1 MSFRYRISR
10 AWIVFALALLLG
22 APQLGWAQDETDDAK
37 TEAERAAE
45 EADAQAR
52 EELEQKQE
60 LEATGETDEDLDD
73 IENLVVTARRRP
85 EFLQQTP
92 VAATV
97 LGGELLEQRGVDSLE
112 DAAVYVPNL
121 SGFSGVQHQGT
132 FYQRGV
138 GQRDAVVTLDPGV
151 GIYVDDVYI
160 ARAQGALI
168 PTVDVERLEV
178 LRGPQGTLYGK
189 NTIGGAIKIVS
200 QKPGPIPYITGAI
213 GGGQYETINGSATVN
228 APIIDDLLYSRF
240 TFAGKDS
247 EGFTQNI
254 VNDKH
259 YNDDN
264 LKAVRAQFRLLP
276 LEYLTLDLSGH
287 YATQRQDGRG
297 AKCRTSNPALGGL
310 SPFIGAIQAACDVA
324 DSETTWEFASDLDDH
339 YFLDTW
345 GTSLVADWEVGPILG
360 LDSFD
365 VKSVSSYQHQ
375 DVEDAFL
382 DLDATGLG
390 FPFQIY
396 QRTVEP
402 QGQTQYS
409 QELQATTGIG
419 DLLRLTAGVY
429 GFWEDTNRG
438 DVLSNNA
445 TSQRVERTEIENSS
459 YALYGQGSVTP
470 WDWMEVTAGLRSTW
484 ETKSAK
490 RTIVFN
496 GFAPITGE
504 LPVEHASEDFSQL
517 TPMAGIAFQAP
528 EGWLTDTPVGSSL
541 LYFTWSQGY
550 KSGGFSTRRDPSIGT
565 IPDFKPEEIDNYEVG
580 LKLDFFENRLILN
593 TALFYSKYEDIQ
605 LTVARAATVNPAP
618 FTPDIGSSIDNA
630 GEADIKGLEVEV
642 IARPF
647 DLLVLRGSVGVTDAQ
662 YEEFDDLT
670 FVVGNATTT
679 AMPLDRSDEAFYN
692 IPDLSVDGSVEW
704 PFSVF
709 SFGTLTPLVH
719 VYYQTATNN
728 HFTHEGYV
736 TGDFRQNSYTL
747 VDLRMIYDLPDERTQ
762 LSVFCNNVADIEYF
776 TSAVDLTNTLG
787 VGGRYYEMGRFIGGE
802 VRYRWES
809 PGFMNF

>member
-1 MSFRYRISR
+1 MGC
-10 AWIVFALALLLG
+10 AWIAAIAVLLATPGFA
-22 APQLGWAQDETDDAK
+22 WAQDDTNADQSDVTREADD
-37 TEAERAAE
+37 
-45 EADAQAR
+45 ADAQA
-52 EELEQKQE
+52 LEDAKDVE
-60 LEATGETDEDLDD
+60 VDVPDDLDD

-121 SGFSGVQHQGT
+121 SAFSGVQHQGT

-151 GIYVDDVYI
+151 GIYVDDVYV
-160 ARAQGALI
+160 ARAQGALL

-200 QKPGPIPYITGAI
+200 QKPGPVPYITGAL
-213 GGGQYETINGSATVN
+213 GGGSYETINGSATVN

-247 EGFTQNI
+247 EGYTQNI
-254 VNDKH
+254 INDKH

-264 LKAVRAQFRLLP
+264 LKAMRAQFRLLP

-287 YATQRQDGRG
+287 YSTQRMDGRG
-297 AKCRTSNPALGGL
+297 AKCRTSNPALGGV
-310 SPFIGAIQAACDVA
+310 SPFIGAIQANCDVA

-345 GTSLVADWEVGPILG
+345 GTSLVADWEVGSVG
-360 LDSFD
+360 FVDSFD
-365 VKSVSSYQHQ
+365 VKSISSYQHQ

-382 DLDATGLG
+382 DLDATGGG

-402 QGQTQYS
+402 QGQTQFS
-409 QELQATTGIG
+409 QELQGTLGVG
-419 DLLRLTAGVY
+419 DLFRLTSGAY

-445 TSQRVERTEIENSS
+445 VSQRVERTEIENSS
-459 YALYGQGSVTP
+459 YAIYTQGSVTP
-470 WDWMEVTAGLRSTW
+470 LDWMELTYGVRHTW

-496 GFAPITGE
+496 GFAPIPGE
-504 LPVEHASEDFSQL
+504 LPVEHASEDFQQTTHL
-517 TPMAGIAFQAP
+517 AGIAFMAP
-528 EGWLTDTPVGSSL
+528 ESLLSDTPIGSSL

-565 IPDFKPEEIDNYEVG
+565 IPDFKPEELDNYEVG
-580 LKLDFFENRLILN
+580 IKLDFFDNRLIFN
-593 TALFYSKYEDIQ
+593 TALFYSEYEDIQ
-605 LTVARAATVNPAP
+605 LTVARAAATNPAP

-630 GEADIKGLEVEV
+630 GEAVIKGFEMEL

-647 DLLVLRGSVGVTDAQ
+647 DLLVLRGSVGLTDAE
-662 YEEFDDLT
+662 YEEFDDVT
-670 FVVGNATTT
+670 FIVGNATTT
-679 AMPLDRSDEAFYN
+679 AVPLDRSDEAFYN
-692 IPDLSVDGSVEW
+692 IPDLSIDGSVEW

-709 SFGTLTPLVH
+709 GYGMLTPLAH

-747 VDLRMIYDLPDERTQ
+747 LDLRLIYDLPDERTQ
-762 LSVFCNNVADIEYF
+762 LSVFCNNVTDIEYF

-802 VRYRWES
+802 IRYRWEN
-809 PGFMNF
+809 PGFMDL